1 MRFLRKWLVPLL
13 AALMLLSFAAA
24 FLPLSARETAEA
36 KSDLTE
42 LVNTAFARIAAAKDA
57 AAPVVAAEQAS
68 LLNKARAVG
77 RFLEHDDTLL
87 ATDALSAFCEQLTI
101 DQIDV
106 ANAQG
111 VLIASSDAA
120 RVGLA
125 LGEDKAFAWTMGAI
139 DDPTAP
145 ISKTDET
152 DQSLLYCCL
161 PRADIEGFVLLTLDD
176 SFIDDAL
183 DQSSVEALTADL
195 PYGGDLLF
203 QAEPG
208 GADGFFTDSGSLC
221 LRSTSDG
228 VTLIAAR
235 QNARIYDARNTALV
249 ALAAMLLCVMICG
262 VAGYLLQTEAITLET
277 SEEPRLEDGGDAPAL
292 DEPSIEPT
300 TEPTPESAP
309 ETARA
314 KKRARLF
321 SRRKPAQEEAEIET
335 EAGTE
340 EKADAAAK
348 PEDDAAR
355 EREHEQAV
363 ENAPRQ
369 IGRGKHPKS
378 KGKPPETPGG
388 DEEPF
393 DTILD

>member
-13 AALMLLSFAAA
+13 AALMLLCFAVA
-24 FLPLSARETAEA
+24 FIPLGAREKTEA
-36 KSDLTE
+36 QSDLTE
-42 LVNTAFARIAAAKDA
+42 LVNTAFARIAAAKTA
-57 AAPVVAAEQAS
+57 AEPVVAAEQAS
-68 LLNKARAVG
+68 LLNKARAVA

-87 ATDALSAFCEQLTI
+87 ATDALNAFCEQLSV

-111 VLIASSDAA
+111 VLIASSDAS

-125 LGEDKAFAWTMGAI
+125 LGEDKTFSWTMGAV
-139 DDPTAP
+139 DDPTAE
-145 ISKTDET
+145 ISKADEA
-152 DQSLLYCCL
+152 DKSQLYCCL
-161 PRADIEGFVLLTLDD
+161 PRADIEGFVLLALDD
-176 SFIDDAL
+176 PFVDDAL
-183 DQSSVEALTADL
+183 QKASVEALIADL

-208 GADGFFTDSGSLC
+208 GEDGFFTESGSLC

-235 QNARIYDARNTALV
+235 QNARVYDARNTALI

-262 VAGYLLQTEAITLET
+262 VAAYLLQTDAITLDAG
-277 SEEPRLEDGGDAPAL
+277 EEPLLEDGGEAAAL
-292 DEPSIEPT
+292 DEPAAEPARERKRMRFLRRENT
-300 TEPTPESAP
+300 AK
-309 ETARA
+309 ETM
-314 KKRARLF
+314 
-321 SRRKPAQEEAEIET
+321 ED

-340 EKADAAAK
+340 PDAAAE
-348 PEDDAAR
+348 PEDAAER
-355 EREHEQAV
+355 EREHEQAI

-369 IGRGKHPKS
+369 IGHGKHPKT
-378 KGKPPETPGG
+378 KGKPPEGPGS
-388 DEEPF
+388 DEGPF